1 MQFYE
6 SQRAEGGSRDP
17 DNYLQQ
23 IGIQISFNHDS
34 FCSNEMLLKSPI
46 YLADKRELLWLRV
59 EGGSPN
65 LTQWWPPEVVP

>member
-17 DNYLQQ
+17 DNYFQQ

-46 YLADKRELLWLRV
+46 YLADKCELLWLRV
-59 EGGSPN
+59 GGSSPN
-65 LTQWWPPEVVP
+65 LNFDPMVAS